1 MDNFVSTDECT
12 ELFNSL
18 KDLSVYKQE
27 KGRSTIKF
35 GEKYS
40 YNGSREDSIVDFPPL
55 VQQLLN
61 KINEGDLVEGDVP
74 PLNSCLVTKYK
85 GPNSYIPEHSDN
97 ERAIH
102 PGSSIVTVSLGHDT
116 KVRFRDVHSGSIQ
129 EQDVKAGSIYA
140 MTRSSQDLYK
150 HSISKDQ
157 SLSES
162 DIRISLTFRSLHWR
176 NNNSTLIMGDSN
188 TGGLKF
194 ANFGKDSPST
204 DHNGTFGN
212 AMPGKRVAAFTI
224 DQLDPLACI
233 GYNNVIVHCGVNNIR
248 GDKASTDEQVK
259 EQYVAFKT
267 KISDIITTNKRARVY
282 VNTLLPTKSED
293 DNKKVNIFNSL
304 IVEDLPKSFKDIRV
318 INQHK
323 RFSHVS
329 GLLAQNISKEFNSH
343 GEPDLLHLNAAGLR
357 LLSSVIKN
365 AVFMSKRSQERG
377 TGEGSRV
384 QRDGQSY
391 SAVVSNRGRHGW
403 RRAGSNSRSRRT

>member
-1 MDNFVSTDECT
+1 M
-12 ELFNSL
+12 
-18 KDLSVYKQE
+18 
-27 KGRSTIKF
+27 KF
-35 GEKYS
+35 A
-40 YNGSREDSIVDFPPL
+40 
-55 VQQLLN
+55 
-61 KINEGDLVEGDVP
+61 KIN
-74 PLNSCLVTKYK
+74 
-85 GPNSYIPEHSDN
+85 
-97 ERAIH
+97 
-102 PGSSIVTVSLGHDT
+102 
-116 KVRFRDVHSGSIQ
+116 
-129 EQDVKAGSIYA
+129 
-140 MTRSSQDLYK
+140 
-150 HSISKDQ
+150 
-157 SLSES
+157 
-162 DIRISLTFRSLHWR
+162 
-176 NNNSTLIMGDSN
+176 
-188 TGGLKF
+188 
-194 ANFGKDSPST
+194 
-204 DHNGTFGN
+204 NGTFGN

-391 SAVVSNRGRHGW
+391 GAVVSNRGRHGW